1 MAETNA
7 VSHELPNIV
16 TIISERFK
24 NIPALERLSHHENLI
39 FSLIVIA
46 VISIVTIIAS
56 RRLKMVPGRLQSA
69 FEMLAGGLDSFVC
82 GILGPKGR
90 SLTPFIGTLFI
101 YILFMNLISLV
112 PFMKAPTSNWS
123 VTLALAICVFVYLQ
137 YTALKELGFRGFADH
152 LMGKPR
158 GILAASVIIP
168 ILMLFLHTVSELVRP
183 ISLSLRLRSNIW
195 GDDMLLAVLA
205 GFGLKGTPL
214 LLFNMFTTTLA
225 AVVQASVFCLLTT
238 IYFALVLTHEKADIR
253 DIGT

>member
-1 MAETNA
+1 MAEANIA
-7 VSHELPNIV
+7 NRELPNIV
-16 TIISERFK
+16 SIISERFK
-24 NIPALERLSHHENLI
+24 DIPALKGLSHYENVI
-39 FSLIVIA
+39 FSLMVIA
-46 VISIVTIIAS
+46 VISLVTIIAS
-56 RRLKMVPGRLQSA
+56 RRLKMIPGRLQSA
-69 FEMLAGGLDSFVC
+69 FEMFVGGFDSFIC
-82 GILGPKGR
+82 GILGSKGR
-90 SLTPFIGTLFI
+90 RLTPFIGTLFI

-123 VTLALAICVFVYLQ
+123 VTLALALCVFVYLQ
-137 YTALKELGFRGFADH
+137 YTSLREFGLLGFFDH

-158 GILAASVIIP
+158 GILAASVVIP
-168 ILMLFLHTVSELVRP
+168 LLMLFLHTISELVRP

-205 GFGLKGTPL
+205 GFGLKGAPL
-214 LLFNMFTTTLA
+214 LLFNMFIAALA